1 MDTEF
6 YTATMA
12 RVYAQQGHYEKAAEI
27 YRHLLKRE
35 PARRDWV
42 EALADIEEKRTKEK
56 PKTDAELVPV
66 FWKWIRLLLQ
76 YRHLQQLKKDYSNL
90 SS

>member
-12 RVYAQQGHYEKAAEI
+12 RVYAQQGHYEKAADI

-35 PARRDWV
+35 PDRRDLL
-42 EALADIEEKRTKEK
+42 EALADTEEKLSNQG
-56 PKTDAELVPV
+56 PKTDADLVPALR
-66 FWKWIRLLLQ
+66 KWIRLLLQ
-76 YRHLQQLKKDYSNL
+76 YRHLRQLKKDYSNL
-90 SS
+90 SP